1 MTPNLRPQCRN
12 VSLRSADGGQSK
24 RGAKASLSCMH
35 GLHEYEVVEDLGHA
49 AHAQCRNCGKKV
61 TAVA

>member
-1 MTPNLRPQCRN
+1 MLIEAAVATGICL
-12 VSLRSADGGQSK
+12 VVGLASK